1 MRHGEGQT
9 VCRYEFSTAR
19 VSLPLPSRGHQEWPL
34 LASTYVRIYLYAWT
48 CAYFYTPNT
57 TLTSKLVTNLEGITE
72 RGAHKIC

>member
-34 LASTYVRIYLYAWT
+34 LASTYVRIYLY
-48 CAYFYTPNT
+48 
-57 TLTSKLVTNLEGITE
+57 
-72 RGAHKIC
+72 ICVDMCVLLHSEHHFDVETRD